1 MIPLLKRLALA
12 RPTVVV
18 AFILA
23 HLYLIWTGLKG
34 LGWPMGD
41 IIFAYHPWAI
51 EMFKTHTFMGLTV
64 PWVYPYPN
72 LLFVLLPS
80 YFGPNYQHNWLFM
93 TGTLELAALFV
104 LLFWPRKYDKARVV
118 AGWAWI
124 IAQLLLGPVSIS
136 RLDTISVAV
145 AVVGLVA
152 WLRAK
157 PEVAAIWFAIAT
169 WIKVWPITIL
179 LATVAEARKW
189 RPAAIAGLAT
199 GLLVLVAGLIV
210 GGVHNSLSFVLEQ
223 TGRGIQIES
232 PWAVPWLWG
241 RIFKFPDTGPY
252 YSSALQTFQVR
263 GVGVMQVAQLLGPLM
278 YLALAI
284 TITLGWLVI
293 RRGDVEDTFRRNEV
307 FAWTVLTAILD
318 MIVFNKVGS
327 PQYYCWLII
336 PVILGNIER
345 VPNWKIVTV
354 WLGLIFGMTGLIY
367 PIIYNHIL
375 SSQPWATGV
384 LTIRDVLVVLLLIFS
399 NVRLVELASFHLR
412 GKSARA

>member
-1 MIPLLKRLALA
+1 
-12 RPTVVV
+12 
-18 AFILA
+18 
-23 HLYLIWTGLKG
+23 
-34 LGWPMGD
+34 
-41 IIFAYHPWAI
+41 
-51 EMFKTHTFMGLTV
+51 MGLNV

-93 TGTLELAALFV
+93 TGTLELTALFV

-157 PEVAAIWFAIAT
+157 PEVAAIWFAVAT

-179 LATVAEARKW
+179 LATIAEARKW

-241 RIFKFPDTGPY
+241 RILKFPDTGPY

-293 RRGDVEDTFRRNEV
+293 RRGDVEDTYRRNEV

-354 WLGLIFGMTGLIY
+354 WLGLIFGITGLIY

-384 LTIRDVLVVLLLIFS
+384 LTIRDALVVLLLIFS

-412 GKSARA
+412 GKRAKA